1 MWQAWDTEGE
11 LTAELDAMMDEPSL
25 SEILSNSLLAEPIS
39 EDIDQVID
47 DCIKAVHLSHY
58 QRLYE
63 QHRLKADELERLG
76 DSGFLQ
82 ELAESQRI
90 KNEIS
95 KLRNQQ

>member
-1 MWQAWDTEGE
+1 MKEYRKLHGRNTQHS
-11 LTAELDAMMDEPSL
+11 EP
-25 SEILSNSLLAEPIS
+25 
-39 EDIDQVID
+39 DQVID

-63 QHRLKADELERLG
+63 QHRLKADELERMG